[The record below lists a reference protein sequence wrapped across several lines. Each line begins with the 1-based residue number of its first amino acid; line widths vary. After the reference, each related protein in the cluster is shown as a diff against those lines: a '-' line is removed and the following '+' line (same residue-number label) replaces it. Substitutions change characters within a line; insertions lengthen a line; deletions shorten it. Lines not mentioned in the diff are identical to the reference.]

1 VAFRPK
7 AFTILYKPPVGRTKL
22 APPSFRKNP
31 ARGWRSGVA
40 KKLDEPVYIA
50 PARLSFYPLFMVT
63 PYLYSVPISIMPGRI
78 FSTLSFCIYS
88 VVYSNG
94 EFKKYFATPL
104 RHPLAGLFW
113 LL

>member
-1 VAFRPK
+1 
-7 AFTILYKPPVGRTKL
+7 
-22 APPSFRKNP
+22 
-31 ARGWRSGVA
+31 VA

-50 PARLSFYPLFMVT
+50 PARLSFYSLFMG
-63 PYLYSVPISIMPGRI
+63 PSYLYYIPMSIMPGRI

-104 RHPLAGLFW
+104 RPPPLPACSGTWWGKFTFTGRHIPAQGQKHLP
-113 LL
+113 